1 MGSPQAPKVFIIIL
15 NWNGLENTLECL
27 ASVSKLAYPFRQTII
42 VDNGSTD
49 GSPDRLR
56 TAYPHLTLIE
66 HGVNLGYTGGN
77 NAAMQYA
84 MAHGADY
91 VWLLNNDAVV
101 EPDSLSALVATA
113 VQNENIG
120 LISPS
125 IYDYSDRGHIQF
137 AGELADIARQK
148 FVPVSAPRDG
158 QPGSPSAPPVLWG
171 TALFIKSTMIQR
183 LGYLDDRYF
192 AYFEDFD
199 YSLKAFNAG
208 FRAVVEPAAIVYH
221 KWAAS
226 SGADSPFRVYLFT
239 RNWYLFWST
248 QLRGVSKYT
257 FLPRY
262 IAWAVR
268 QAVSFNEAGNRRAAD
283 ACLDG
288 AWSAIRGRYGPPRNA
303 TAMPQ
308 PIRHTFYAHPY
319 FWIWILTG
327 DFRQLFHVVAA
338 RLRRRR

>member
-120 LISPS
+120 
-125 IYDYSDRGHIQF
+125 DR
-137 AGELADIARQK
+137 
-148 FVPVSAPRDG
+148 
-158 QPGSPSAPPVLWG
+158 
-171 TALFIKSTMIQR
+171 KS
-183 LGYLDDRYF
+183 
-192 AYFEDFD
+192 
-199 YSLKAFNAG
+199 
-208 FRAVVEPAAIVYH
+208 VV
-221 KWAAS
+221 
-226 SGADSPFRVYLFT
+226 
-239 RNWYLFWST
+239 
-248 QLRGVSKYT
+248 
-257 FLPRY
+257 
-262 IAWAVR
+262 
-268 QAVSFNEAGNRRAAD
+268 
-283 ACLDG
+283 
-288 AWSAIRGRYGPPRNA
+288 
-303 TAMPQ
+303 
-308 PIRHTFYAHPY
+308 
-319 FWIWILTG
+319 
-327 DFRQLFHVVAA
+327 
-338 RLRRRR
+338 